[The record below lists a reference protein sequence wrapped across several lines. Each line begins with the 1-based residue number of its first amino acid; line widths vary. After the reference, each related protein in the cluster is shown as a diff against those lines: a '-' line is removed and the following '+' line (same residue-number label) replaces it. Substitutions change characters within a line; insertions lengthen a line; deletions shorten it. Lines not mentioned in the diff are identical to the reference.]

1 MAFRPHVAWH
11 TALILAILVAGS
23 GQAAEFLDSAGR
35 RVPLPDRVGRVMPA
49 EMAAAVLIFSLA
61 PEKLVGWSQPLSR
74 AQRAYLPAK
83 YARLPTV
90 GELAGSNPAAAAAA
104 VARWRPDLIIDSG
117 VVTPQAA
124 AFADRIEAQTRT
136 PYIVLDGSIQRTP
149 EMLRSVGTILGVG
162 DHRLDVASY
171 AFHAIGG
178 LRGKLLIQSAD
189 TRPLVYYGLGSDGL
203 TTGLAGALATAGI
216 DQAGAVNVAARLGR
230 GELTR
235 VTRAQVFAWN
245 PDIVIAQNRS
255 FYNQLRRD
263 PAWRGL
269 AAVRGQRV
277 FLEPAE
283 PFGWIDNP
291 AGVNRMVGLYWLS
304 DLFYPNALAEDFR
317 TTVRD
322 FYQSFYGVT
331 LTDRQLEALVRTAV
345 PSVVAMQSTPPVS
358 LFAAEPTPE
367 PELSPRGVPGTGS
380 TLPLK
385 PPGRGG
391 LPTKPPGGGGSTNP
405 Q

>member
-1 MAFRPHVAWH
+1 MPFRPRVAWN
-11 TALILAILVAGS
+11 TVLILAILVAGS
-23 GQAAEFLDSAGR
+23 ARAAEFVDSARR
-35 RVPLPDRVGRVMPA
+35 RVPLPDRVERVMPA
-49 EMAAAVLIFSLA
+49 GMAAAVLIFSLA
-61 PEKLVGWSQPLSR
+61 PEKLVGWSQPLSST
-74 AQRAYLPAK
+74 QRAYLPAK
-83 YARLPTV
+83 YARLPTI
-90 GELAGSNPAAAAAA
+90 GELAGSNPTAAAAE
-104 VARWRPDLIIDSG
+104 VARWRPDLIIDAG

-124 AFADRIEAQTRT
+124 ALADRIEAQTRT
-136 PYIVLDGSIQRTP
+136 PYIVLDGGIQRTP
-149 EMLRSVGTILGVG
+149 EMLRSIGTILGVG

-171 AFHAIGG
+171 AYHAIQG

-189 TRPLVYYGLGSDGL
+189 NRPLVYYGLGPDGL
-203 TTGLAGALATAGI
+203 TTGLAGALVTEGI

-235 VTRAQVFAWN
+235 VTRAQIFAWN
-245 PDIVIAQNRS
+245 PDIVIAQARS
-255 FYNQLRRD
+255 FYDALRRD
-263 PAWRGL
+263 PGWRGL

-277 FLEPAE
+277 FLAPSQ

-304 DLFYPNALAEDFR
+304 NLFYPNALEEDLR

-322 FYQSFYGVT
+322 FYQSFYGLA
-331 LTDRQLEALVRTAV
+331 LTDRQLDALVRPAA
-345 PSVVAMQSTPPVS
+345 PSAIAMQSTPPVS
-358 LFAAEPTPE
+358 FFAAEPTPE

-380 TLPLK
+380 MVPLK

-391 LPTKPPGGGGSTNP
+391 LPAKLPGGSSNP